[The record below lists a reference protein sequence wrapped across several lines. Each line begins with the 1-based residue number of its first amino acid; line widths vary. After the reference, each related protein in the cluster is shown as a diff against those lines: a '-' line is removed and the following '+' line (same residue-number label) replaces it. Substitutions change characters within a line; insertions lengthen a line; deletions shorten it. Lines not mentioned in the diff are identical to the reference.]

1 MESGFRLFL
10 LMDVESSPREYGAQ
24 LAPFA
29 TAFGLGLILMGYSTM
44 TYWQSAYMA
53 VNPTIGSVSTSL
65 AGVVFYIG
73 LFLIGA
79 MITFTAFMTALY
91 KVIQDSDI

>member
-1 MESGFRLFL
+1 MSI
-10 LMDVESSPREYGAQ
+10 DNSPREYGAQ

-29 TAFGLGLILMGYSTM
+29 TAFGLGLILMGYPAM

-53 VNPTIGSVSTSL
+53 VNPTIGSVSTSP
-65 AGVVFYIG
+65 AGVLFHVC

-79 MITFTAFMTALY
+79 MMTFSAVMTALF
-91 KVIQDSDI
+91 KVLQDSDF